1 MATCCHRL
9 KNQRAFFL
17 ILFLYLAGKL
27 PSFVPD
33 NGMGKAPTRLDT
45 LQTLELAEGVEIR
58 LRIAG
63 PFLRFV
69 AFGID
74 MLVQWGVLMVADLL
88 SSLMGL
94 FIGLNVADGV
104 MMLIYFFTSWFYFV
118 FMEAGK
124 GGATLGKKAMGLRVV
139 QATGARLTIGQA
151 MIRNFIRFI
160 DLWFPLLPL
169 VPFLNKK
176 FQRLG
181 DMAAGTLVVYAKP
194 LVEPVMTGPPA
205 LVSVP
210 VTRPLLR
217 EEIAAILSFRDRSG
231 NWSEPRRVEMA
242 AHLGPLTREDGIRNV
257 STVMGMARWLEGHK

>member
-1 MATCCHRL
+1 
-9 KNQRAFFL
+9 
-17 ILFLYLAGKL
+17 
-27 PSFVPD
+27 
-33 NGMGKAPTRLDT
+33 MGKQSARLDT

-63 PFLRFV
+63 PFLRLV
-69 AFGID
+69 AFSID
-74 MLVQWGVLMVADLL
+74 VLVQGGALMVVGLL
-88 SSLMGL
+88 GDLMGN
-94 FIGLNVADGV
+94 IVGLNVASGV
-104 MMLIYFFTSWFYFV
+104 MMLFYFFVSWFYFV
-118 FMEAGK
+118 LMEAGK
-124 GGATLGKKAMGLRVV
+124 SGATLGKKAMGLRVV
-139 QATGARLTIGQA
+139 QSTGARLTMGQA
-151 MIRNFIRFI
+151 MIRNFIRVI

-181 DMAAGTLVVYAKP
+181 DMAAGSLVVYAKP
-194 LVEPVMTGPPA
+194 LVEPVMSGPPA

-217 EEIAAILSFRDRSG
+217 EEVAAIMSFRDRSG

-242 AHLGPLTREDGIRNV
+242 AHLGPLTQEEGIRNV